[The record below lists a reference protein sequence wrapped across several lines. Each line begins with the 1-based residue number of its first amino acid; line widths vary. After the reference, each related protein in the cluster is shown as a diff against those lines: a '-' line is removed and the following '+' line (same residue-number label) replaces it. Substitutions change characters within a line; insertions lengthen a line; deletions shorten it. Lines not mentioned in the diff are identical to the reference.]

1 MKAAR
6 NEDGTV
12 IRDSQNKP
20 QWIPDLDDE
29 GNAQYVKK
37 SPMKKDRSGSD
48 KRYSW
53 RLPNPNMDTLYI
65 FEAPLDCWSF
75 MDMLAQQKKLYTPNG
90 EIDTSKFANFLTMG
104 GLNETAIRSFMLD
117 NPHIKKIYLCFDNDA
132 AGKNAAVK
140 FQQYISEQYNIPMEN
155 ITRFNCPSGY
165 QKLDAHYIG
174 MCDDK
179 GSMVEVK
186 DFNELLRAWKG
197 AGYIT
202 NNMARIGED
211 YAKENKLGKYG
222 SKEFQITQKTKQAY
236 AQIIQNQPGGKQ
248 YFPNIPAV
256 PEKRGGLQTAAL
268 YRDEHRENMRNYII
282 RSMRDDG
289 LSPQEKYMQMANQS
303 SRATANVEAPD
314 NSTPDV
320 KPKIKNGDPR

>member
-1 MKAAR
+1 
-6 NEDGTV
+6 
-12 IRDSQNKP
+12 
-20 QWIPDLDDE
+20 
-29 GNAQYVKK
+29 
-37 SPMKKDRSGSD
+37 
-48 KRYSW
+48 
-53 RLPNPNMDTLYI
+53 
-65 FEAPLDCWSF
+65 
-75 MDMLAQQKKLYTPNG
+75 
-90 EIDTSKFANFLTMG
+90 
-104 GLNETAIRSFMLD
+104 
-117 NPHIKKIYLCFDNDA
+117 
-132 AGKNAAVK
+132 
-140 FQQYISEQYNIPMEN
+140 
-155 ITRFNCPSGY
+155 
-165 QKLDAHYIG
+165 